1 MQQVAD
7 WLEKLGLGQYA
18 QRFAEN
24 DISFVILPD
33 LTDQDLEKMGIA
45 SLGHRRLLLRAIAEL
60 KIVERSA
67 PKPDNVASA
76 PPASAKMDTAERR
89 QVTVMFSDLV
99 GSTALSARMDPEDL
113 REVISA
119 YQRCVAETVQRFGGF
134 VAKYMGD
141 GVLVY
146 FGYPQAHEDD
156 AERAVRSGLA
166 LIEAVGKLGS
176 VELLQVRIG
185 IGTGLVVVGDLV
197 GSGEAQERGVVGE
210 TPNLA
215 ARLQAEATPGTIAI
229 DTTTRRLLGGLFE
242 YRDLGGIEAKGFAS
256 RVQAYEVV
264 RPSMVESR
272 FEALRTATTPLVG
285 RDEEVDLLLRRWE
298 QAKDGDGC
306 VVLISGEPG
315 IGKSRIAQT
324 IVERLGGEPHTRL
337 RYFCSPHHQDSALY
351 PSIAQFERAAGFRR
365 EDTAEQ
371 RLAKLEAV
379 LAQGTNDLSEAVPLL
394 ADLLSIPAGDRYPTL
409 ILTPQKRKE
418 KTLGAQLAQVEG
430 LASRQPVLMLWEDVH
445 WSDPTTREL
454 LDLLI
459 DRVPTLHVLM
469 IVTFRP
475 EFAPPWIGRP
485 HVTILNLNR
494 LSRRLRA
501 EMIAHVASGKALPK
515 KVTDQIVDRTD
526 GVPLFIEELT
536 KTVLESGI
544 VTEAGDHYSV
554 RESDGPL
561 AIPTTLHAS
570 LLARL
575 DRLAP
580 TREVA
585 QIGAALGRQFSHE
598 LIKAVA
604 MMPQQQIDDALTQ
617 LVNAELIFRRGIPP
631 DAEYTFKHALVQDA
645 AYSTLLRS
653 QRQVIHGR
661 IAGTLED
668 KFSEIATAQPALL
681 ARHCAEAGLIE
692 KAVGYRLKAGQQA
705 IVAGLAM
712 IEAEAQLNHGLD
724 LLSRLPE
731 GSERDRYEISL
742 QVALGAA
749 FIATKGFA
757 AFEAERSYSRARELC
772 RQQIDHP
779 DFPAVLCGL
788 SMHYMH
794 RSGTPGNDDV
804 NRELLCV
811 AEQRQD
817 SATCAI
823 AHWRLAVSAL
833 HSGNQQLAIAHFE
846 QAIAFYDQAER
857 PRFISFT
864 DIRVSSLNFIA
875 LSSLW
880 RGELDKA
887 VARSHA
893 GLAAAY
899 ELGHPYTL
907 SHILH
912 LNCWLH
918 HHLGDPR
925 TVRERAEAALKLTA
939 EHGFSMWEMNA
950 AFWQGWALAAAGDE
964 TAGSAQMRDWVAT
977 CRTLGVV
984 NQRPFLLGVLAGTR
998 TQAGHPNEALPL
1010 LTEALALIERTQER
1024 WFEAELHRLKA
1035 GALLASTQSNATE
1048 AEASLR
1054 RAVAVAR
1061 RQDVKFW
1068 ELRAA
1073 TNLARL
1079 WGSQGKRSEAR
1090 DLLAPVYG
1098 WFTEGFDT
1106 LDLKEAK
1113 KLLDELSS

>member
-1 MQQVAD
+1 MQQIAD
-7 WLEKLGLGQYA
+7 WLKKLGMSEYA
-18 QRFAEN
+18 ERFAEERI
-24 DISFVILPD
+24 DLSVLPD
-33 LTDQDLEKMGIA
+33 LTDQHLEK
-45 SLGHRRLLLRAIAEL
+45 LGVALGDRLRILRAIREL
-60 KIVERSA
+60 SATTVAVAQPVPSAAPIVYDS
-67 PKPDNVASA
+67 
-76 PPASAKMDTAERR
+76 AERR
-89 QVTVMFSDLV
+89 QLTVMFCDLV
-99 GSTALSARMDPEDL
+99 GSTALSARLDPEDM
-113 REVISA
+113 REIIGA
-119 YQRCVAETVQRFGGF
+119 YHRCCAEQITRAGGF
-134 VAKYMGD
+134 AAKYMGD
-141 GVLVY
+141 GVLAY

-156 AERAVRSGLA
+156 AERAVRAGLA
-166 LIEAVGKLGS
+166 LIGAVGQLRDP
-176 VELLQVRIG
+176 EPLQVRIG
-185 IGTGLVVVGDLV
+185 IATGSVVVGDLV

-215 ARLQAEATPGTIAI
+215 ARLQALAEPNAI
-229 DTTTRRLLGGLFE
+229 VVGPRTRQLLADLFE
-242 YRDLGGIEAKGFAS
+242 YRDLGPVAVKGLAAPV
-256 RVQAYEVV
+256 RAYQVL
-264 RPSMVESR
+264 RLSAVESR
-272 FEALRTATTPLVG
+272 FEALHGARLTPLVG
-285 RDEEVDLLLRRWE
+285 RGEELDLLLRRWQ
-298 QAKDGDGC
+298 QAKGGDGS
-306 VVLISGEPG
+306 VVLVSGEPG
-315 IGKSRIAQT
+315 IGKSRLAQT
-324 IVERLGGEPHTRL
+324 LLERLSDEPYTRL
-337 RYFCSPHHQDSALY
+337 RYFCSPHHQDTALY
-351 PSIAQFERAAGFRR
+351 PTITQLERAAEYRHDDTQERR
-365 EDTAEQ
+365 
-371 RLAKLEAV
+371 LNKLEAV
-379 LAQGTNDLSEAVPLL
+379 LAQATNDPGEAVPLI
-394 ADLLSIPAGDRYPTL
+394 AALLSIPTGDRCPPL
-409 ILTPQKRKE
+409 DLTPRKRKE
-418 KTLGAQLAQVEG
+418 KMLKALMAQVEG
-430 LASRQPVLMLWEDVH
+430 LAARQPVLMVVEDAH
-445 WSDPTTREL
+445 WSDPTSLEL
-454 LDLLI
+454 FDLTV
-459 DRVPTLHVLM
+459 DRVPSLPVLL
-469 IVTFRP
+469 IITYRP
-475 EFAPPWIGRP
+475 EFMPPWIGRS
-485 HVTILNLNR
+485 HVTSLILNR
-494 LSRRLRA
+494 LPRRQRA
-501 EMIAHVASGKALPK
+501 EMVASMTAGKTLPK
-515 KVTDQIVDRTD
+515 AIADQIVERTD
-526 GVPLFIEELT
+526 GIPLFIEELT
-536 KTVLESGI
+536 KTVVESGV
-544 VTEAGDHYSV
+544 VTDAGDRYAMT
-554 RESDGPL
+554 GPAAPL

-598 LIKAVA
+598 LISAVA
-604 MMPQQQIDDALTQ
+604 TIPQRQIDDALTQ

-653 QRQVIHGR
+653 QRQMIHGR
-661 IAGTLED
+661 IAATLED
-668 KFSEIATAQPALL
+668 KFSEIGTAQPAML

-712 IEAEAQLNHGLD
+712 IEAVAQLNQGLD

-731 GSERDRYEISL
+731 GSQRDQYEISL

-749 FIATKGFA
+749 FTATKGFA
-757 AFEAERSYSRARELC
+757 AFEAERSYERARELC
-772 RQQIDHP
+772 RQRIDHP
-779 DFPAVLCGL
+779 EFPAVLCGL

-811 AEQRQD
+811 AQQRQD
-817 SATCAI
+817 AATSAI

-846 QAIAFYDQAER
+846 QAIAFYDRAER

-880 RGELDKA
+880 RGDLDEA

-925 TVRERAEAALKLTA
+925 TVRERAEAALKLTT

-950 AFWQGWALAAAGDE
+950 AFWQGWALAAAGDK
-964 TAGSAQMRDWVAT
+964 TAGSAQMRDGVAT
-977 CRTLGVV
+977 CRALGVV
-984 NQRPFLLGVLAGTR
+984 NQRPFLLGLLAGTR
-998 TQAGHPNEALPL
+998 TEANDPHEALSL

-1035 GALLASTQSNATE
+1035 EALLAFTQSNAIE
-1048 AEASLR
+1048 AEVSLH
-1054 RAVAVAR
+1054 RAVAVAQ

-1073 TNLARL
+1073 TSLARL
-1079 WGSQGKRSEAR
+1079 WREQGKRRQAR
-1090 DLLAPVYG
+1090 DLLAPVYA
-1098 WFTEGFDT
+1098 WFTKGLDT

-1113 KLLDELSS
+1113 ALLEQLRA